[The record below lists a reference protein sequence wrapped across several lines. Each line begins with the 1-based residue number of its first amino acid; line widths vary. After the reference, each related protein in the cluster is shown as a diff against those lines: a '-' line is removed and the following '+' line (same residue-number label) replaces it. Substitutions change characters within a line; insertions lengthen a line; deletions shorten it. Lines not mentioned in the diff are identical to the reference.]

1 MLYYI
6 KTKFEAEYD
15 NLNLWY
21 FVSFICG
28 IVVYFTLRFNYSFS
42 TINISLLSFLI
53 LSISRKY
60 INNLGKWGLIDYS
73 IIFSFICKV
82 IIAFIFGI
90 VISKN
95 RTMNLHAQTLHKP
108 IITEVS
114 GKIESIKPTII
125 GGQIVLNEIKI
136 QKINRNLQKVK
147 ISVPKK
153 YLQEIRVND
162 YITVLAK
169 LYKPQNSILPG
180 GYDFGFYAYL
190 ADIGAN
196 GYAMSEPKII
206 ERKETNI
213 DSFIHKIRIA
223 IYDNLIGKLGKDKGN
238 FAAAILL
245 GETKGLNRQ
254 IMQDMRQ
261 SGISHVLCVSGLHL
275 SLVVMIFFLTSR
287 FLLNLSNYLAYNY
300 NIKLL
305 SAYCSLIESFG
316 YLVLSGMQIAATR
329 AFITA
334 AILIYGIIIGRS
346 CFPLR
351 SLAIAAFIILSL
363 NPEYIF
369 HPSFQLS
376 FIAVLSLVAG
386 FEFYLKNSWFLGEN
400 KGIFGAV
407 KFYVASNIYSSFL
420 ASIITAPVV
429 INQFFI
435 FSTYS
440 VPANLIVVPI
450 TSFFLM
456 PLALLSLPFTV
467 IGFDSYILKIIGFF
481 IDLIIKTAH
490 YFNNLP
496 GSVWYFGYI
505 TNFSILLFL
514 FGFFWICIWKTTW
527 RLFGLAIMAVSF
539 IFMLYSPKP
548 ELIFDV
554 NNMAVGVKNK
564 QGKLEIYA
572 DKMPAFNRVYWANWF
587 GQQDSRVL
595 PLKDNIFTTD
605 YEQKIALNKNNFCQ
619 KAEIQINLNYKA
631 KCKGKLLTINEN
643 FLRKSPVI
651 LIFCNLKECT
661 VKSNNANYTE
671 NTKNFFKRI

>member
-1 MLYYI
+1 MLDYLKAI
-6 KTKFEAEYD
+6 FEAEY
-15 NLNLWY
+15 NHLNLWY
-21 FVSFICG
+21 FISFICG
-28 IVVYFTLRFNYSFS
+28 IIVYFSLNFDFSFS
-42 TINISLLSFLI
+42 TIGIILLVLLI
-53 LSISRKY
+53 LSTSKR
-60 INNLGKWGLIDYS
+60 YS
-73 IIFSFICKV
+73 IIIKFIYGI
-82 IIAFIFGI
+82 IIAFAIGLL
-90 VISKN
+90 VAKY
-95 RTMNLHAQTLHKP
+95 RTASVHGQTIHKP
-108 IITEVS
+108 IITLVG

-125 GGQIVLNEIKI
+125 GGQVVLSEIKI
-136 QKINRNLQKVK
+136 EKINRDLQKVK
-147 ISVPKK
+147 ISIPKK

-162 YITVLAK
+162 YITLLAK

-196 GYAMSEPKII
+196 GYAMSEPKILA
-206 ERKETNI
+206 RNETTI
-213 DSFIHKIRIA
+213 DSFIYKIRIF
-223 IYDNLIGKLGKDKGN
+223 IYNNLINKLGSDKGN

-275 SLVVMIFFLTSR
+275 SLVVMIIFITTR
-287 FLLNLSNYLAYNY
+287 FLLNISNYLAYNY
-300 NIKLL
+300 NIKLV
-305 SAYCSLIESFG
+305 SAYCALIGSFG
-316 YLVLSGMQIAATR
+316 YLELSGMQIAATR

-334 AILIYGIIIGRS
+334 AIFIYGIIIGRAG
-346 CFPLR
+346 FPIR

-386 FEFYLKNSWFLGEN
+386 YEFYLKNSWLLGEK
-400 KGIFGAV
+400 KGIFGAI
-407 KFYVASNIYSSFL
+407 KFYTISNIYSSFL

-440 VPANLIVVPI
+440 VPTNLIAVPI
-450 TSFFLM
+450 MSFFLM
-456 PLALLSLPFTV
+456 PLALLSLPFTM
-467 IGFDSYILKIIGFF
+467 IGFDSYILEIIGFF
-481 IDLIIKTAH
+481 IEIIIKSAH

-527 RLFGLAIMAVSF
+527 RLFGLVIMVISF

-548 ELIFDV
+548 ELIFDAS
-554 NNMAVGVKNK
+554 NMAIGIKNK

-572 DKMPAFNRVYWANWF
+572 DKMAKFNRIYWANWF
-587 GQQDSRVL
+587 GQEDSILL
-595 PLKDNIFTTD
+595 PLQDNLFITNYGQRIIF
-605 YEQKIALNKNNFCQ
+605 NKNNYCNE
-619 KAEIQINLNYKA
+619 AEIHINLNHRA
-631 KCKGKLLTINEN
+631 KCMGNLMTINRD
-643 FLRKSPVI
+643 FLSKSPVI
-651 LIFCNLKECT
+651 LIFCNSKKCRI
-661 VKSNNANYTE
+661 KSSHANY
-671 NTKNFFKRI
+671 

>member
-1 MLYYI
+1 MLNYL
-6 KTKFEAEYD
+6 KKALEAEYD

-28 IVVYFTLRFNYSFS
+28 IIVYFSLDFKFS
-42 TINISLLSFLI
+42 SATITIIFFYFLI
-53 LSISRKY
+53 LFITWKY
-60 INNLGKWGLIDYS
+60 K
-73 IIFSFICKV
+73 IIFSFICKI
-82 IIAFIFGI
+82 IIAFIIGML
-90 VISKN
+90 ISKH
-95 RTMNLHAQTLHKP
+95 RIINLQAETLHKP
-108 IITEVS
+108 VITEIS

-125 GGQIVLNEIKI
+125 GGQVLLNDIEI
-136 QKINRNLQKVK
+136 QKIKRNLHKVK
-147 ISVPKK
+147 ISIPRK
-153 YLQEIRVND
+153 YSYEIRVGD
-162 YITVLAK
+162 RILLLAK
-169 LYKPQNSILPG
+169 LYKPQNSIIPG

-206 ERKETNI
+206 ERRETTI
-213 DSFIHKIRIA
+213 GGFIYKIRFS
-223 IYDNLIGKLGKDKGN
+223 IYNNLIEKLGKDKGN

-275 SLVVMIFFLTSR
+275 SLVVMIIFTVTR
-287 FLLNLSNYLAYNY
+287 FLLNLSNYLTYNY
-300 NIKLL
+300 NTKLV
-305 SAYCSLIESFG
+305 SAYCSLIGSFI
-316 YLVLSGMQIAATR
+316 YLELSGRQIAATR

-334 AILIYGIIIGRS
+334 AIFIYAIIIGRS

-386 FEFYLKNSWFLGEN
+386 FEFYLKNSRLFGEK
-400 KGIFGAV
+400 KGIFGAL
-407 KFYVASNIYSSFL
+407 KFYTISNIYSSFL
-420 ASIITAPVV
+420 ASIVTAPVV

-456 PLALLSLPFTV
+456 PLALLSLPFTM
-467 IGFDSYILKIIGFF
+467 IGFDSYILKIMGFF
-481 IDLIIKTAH
+481 IDLIIKSAN

-527 RLFGLAIMAVSF
+527 RLFGLAIMLISF

-548 ELIFDV
+548 EIIFDT
-554 NNMAVGVKNK
+554 NNKAVGLNRANK
-564 QGKLEIYA
+564 LIIYA
-572 DKMPAFNRVYWANWF
+572 NKMPAFNRVYWANWF
-587 GQQDSRVL
+587 GQKDSLIL
-595 PLKDNIFTTD
+595 PLEDDVFITN
-605 YEQKIALNKNNFCQ
+605 YGQKIIFNRNNHCE
-619 KAEIQINLNYKA
+619 KAEIHINLNYKA
-631 KCKGKLLTINEN
+631 KCVGSLLTINKD
-643 FLRKSPVI
+643 FLSRNPVI
-651 LIFCNLKECT
+651 LIFCNSKKCT
-661 VKSNNANYTE
+661 IKSNNANY
-671 NTKNFFKRI
+671 I

>member
-1 MLYYI
+1 MLQYF
-6 KTKFEAEYD
+6 KTTLEAEYN
-15 NLNLWY
+15 NLNIWY

-28 IVVYFTLRFNYSFS
+28 IVVYF
-42 TINISLLSFLI
+42 SLDFKLSFTAIFIIFCACLI
-53 LSISRKY
+53 LTFTRNS
-60 INNLGKWGLIDYS
+60 N
-73 IIFSFICKV
+73 IFLQFIYLL

-90 VISKN
+90 FISKY
-95 RTMNLHAQTLHKP
+95 RVINLHGSTLYKP
-108 IITEVS
+108 TITKIS
-114 GKIESIKPTII
+114 GNIESIKPTII
-125 GGQIVLNEIKI
+125 GGQVVLSSIKI
-136 QKINRNLQKVK
+136 EKINRNLQKVK
-147 ISVPKK
+147 ISIPKK
-153 YLQEIRVND
+153 YIQEIRVND
-162 YITVLAK
+162 RISLLAK

-190 ADIGAN
+190 SDIGAG
-196 GYAMSEPKII
+196 GYAMSPPQIT
-206 ERKETNI
+206 ERLETNF
-213 DSFIHKIRIA
+213 DSFIYKIRIH
-223 IYDNLIGKLGKDKGN
+223 IYNNLIEKLGKDKGN

-275 SLVVMIFFLTSR
+275 SLVVMIIFLTTR

-300 NIKLL
+300 NIKLI
-305 SAYCSLIESFG
+305 SAYCSLIASFG
-316 YLVLSGMQIAATR
+316 YLELSGMQIAATR

-334 AILIYGIIIGRS
+334 AIFIYGIIIGRS

-386 FEFYLKNSWFLGEN
+386 YEFYLKNSWLLGEK
-400 KGIFGAV
+400 KGIFGVV
-407 KFYVASNIYSSFL
+407 KFYTASNIYSSFL

-456 PLALLSLPFTV
+456 PLALLSLPFIM
-467 IGFDSYILKIIGFF
+467 IGFDSYILKLMGFF
-481 IDLIIKTAH
+481 IDIIIKSAA
-490 YFNNLP
+490 YFNSLP
-496 GSVWYFGYI
+496 AAVWYFGYI

-514 FGFFWICIWKTTW
+514 FGFFWICIWKTSW
-527 RLFGLAIMAVSF
+527 RLLGLVIMAISF
-539 IFMLYSPKP
+539 IFMFYSPKP

-554 NNMAVGVKNK
+554 NHMAVGVKDKENK
-564 QGKLEIYA
+564 LVIYA

-587 GQQDSRVL
+587 GQKDSLVS
-595 PLKDNIFTTD
+595 PLKDNIFITN
-605 YEQKIALNKNNFCQ
+605 YGQKIIINKNNYC
-619 KAEIQINLNYKA
+619 KDAEIHINLNYKA
-631 KCKGKLLTINEN
+631 KCKGSLITINKD

-651 LIFCNLKECT
+651 LIFCNKKEC
-661 VKSNNANYTE
+661 
-671 NTKNFFKRI
+671 RIYS

>member
-1 MLYYI
+1 MLDYF
-6 KTKFEAEYD
+6 KTTLEAEYN

-28 IVVYFTLRFNYSFS
+28 IIVYFSLKFELAFS
-42 TINISLLSFLI
+42 TITIIFFTFLI
-53 LSISRKY
+53 LFISKKYSFVSSSLVSSSIVSRFVC
-60 INNLGKWGLIDYS
+60 GL
-73 IIFSFICKV
+73 
-82 IIAFIFGI
+82 IIAFTVGLS
-90 VISKN
+90 VSKY
-95 RTMNLHAQTLHKP
+95 RVTSLHGQTLHKP
-108 IITEVS
+108 IITKIS
-114 GKIESIKPTII
+114 GTIESIKPTII
-125 GGQIVLNEIKI
+125 GGQVIIGSIKI
-136 QKINRNLQKVK
+136 EKINRALRKVK
-147 ISVPKK
+147 ISVSKK

-162 YITVLAK
+162 YITLLVK

-190 ADIGAN
+190 ADIGAA
-196 GYAMSEPKII
+196 GYAMSKPEII
-206 ERKETNI
+206 ERRETTI
-213 DSFIHKIRIA
+213 DGFIYKVRVY
-223 IYDNLIGKLGKDKGN
+223 IYNNLIEKLGSDKGN

-275 SLVVMIFFLTSR
+275 SLVVMIIFTTTR

-300 NIKLL
+300 NIKLI
-305 SAYCSLIESFG
+305 SAFCSLIGSFG
-316 YLVLSGMQIAATR
+316 YLELSGMQIAATR

-334 AILIYGIIIGRS
+334 AIFIYGIIIGRS

-386 FEFYLKNSWFLGEN
+386 YEFYLKNSWLIGEK

-407 KFYVASNIYSSFL
+407 KFYTVSNIYSSFL

-456 PLALLSLPFTV
+456 PLALLSLPFTM
-467 IGFDSYILKIIGFF
+467 IGFDSYILKIMGFF
-481 IDLIIKTAH
+481 IEIIIRSAN
-490 YFNNLP
+490 YFNNLS

-505 TNFSILLFL
+505 TNFSSLLFL
-514 FGFFWICIWKTTW
+514 FGFFWICIWKTSW
-527 RLFGLAIMAVSF
+527 RLFGLAIMLISF

-548 ELIFDV
+548 ELIFDAS
-554 NNMAVGVKNK
+554 NTAIGVRGKD
-564 QGKLEIYA
+564 GKLIIYA
-572 DKMPAFNRVYWANWF
+572 DKMPIFNRTYWANWF
-587 GQQDSRVL
+587 GQKDSIVL
-595 PLKDNIFTTD
+595 PLKNKVFTTS
-605 YEQKIALNKNNFCQ
+605 YGQKIIFNKNNHC
-619 KAEIQINLNYKA
+619 KEAEIHINLNYNA
-631 KCKGKLLTINEN
+631 KCKGSLLTVNKD
-643 FLRKSPVI
+643 FLAQSPVI
-651 LIFCNLKECT
+651 LIFCNSKKCRI
-661 VKSNNANYTE
+661 KSNNASYT
-671 NTKNFFKRI
+671 